1 MLKTETIKIKSF
13 ENEKIIIA
21 MTMTKVII
29 KTAIMKIIPVIMTIF
44 TIKISDRIKI

>member
-29 KTAIMKIIPVIMTIF
+29 KTATMKIIPVIMTIF
-44 TIKISDRIKI
+44 IIKISNRIKI